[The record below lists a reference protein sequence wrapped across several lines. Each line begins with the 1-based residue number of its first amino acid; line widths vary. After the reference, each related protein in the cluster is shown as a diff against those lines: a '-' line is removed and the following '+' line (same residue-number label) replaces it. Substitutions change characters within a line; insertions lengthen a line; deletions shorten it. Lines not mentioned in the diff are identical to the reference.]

1 VFHALYL
8 PIFDALA
15 DPNLVAR
22 LSAEAEAAGW
32 DGVFVWDHLRY
43 RAPVVEVAD
52 PWITLAAMAT
62 ATERLR
68 LGPMV
73 TPLPRR
79 RPAKVARETATLD
92 RLSGGRLTLGVGIAG
107 DDSGELTATG
117 EPLDD
122 RVRAAQLDESLGILQ
137 AAWSGDTVRHRGE
150 HYVVDGIQFLP
161 RPVQRPIPV
170 WVAVQYGNLRPLRR
184 AARYQGVFPVKVKQ
198 PDQLAE
204 IVTTIKQLRAE
215 QADRAENAEQA
226 QNAENAE
233 NAEQA
238 QNAENAENVENAVTS
253 SYDVAVGGPPGTDP
267 TPYAAA
273 GATWWMVIFDWRAI
287 SIDQIRGVIK
297 DGPPA
302 QA

>member
-1 VFHALYL
+1 MGSQGPIPPGTVMGRSVATRAFPYAAVVRHALYL

-15 DPNLVAR
+15 DPRLVAR
-22 LSAEAEAAGW
+22 LSAEAEAEGW

-43 RAPVVEVAD
+43 RAPVVQVAD

-79 RPAKVARETATLD
+79 RPAKVARETVTLD
-92 RLSGGRLTLGVGIAG
+92 QLSEGRLTLGVGIAG

-117 EPLDD
+117 EPLDN

-137 AAWSGDTVRHRGE
+137 AAWTGETVRHRGE
-150 HYVVDGIQFLP
+150 HYTVDGIQFLP
-161 RPVQRPIPV
+161 RPVQRPIPI
-170 WVAVQYGNLRPLRR
+170 WVAVQYGNSRPLKR
-184 AARYQGVFPVKVKQ
+184 AARYEGVFPVKVDQ

-204 IVTTIKQLRAE
+204 IVGTIEQLRSEDGA
-215 QADRAENAEQA
+215 
-226 QNAENAE
+226 
-233 NAEQA
+233 
-238 QNAENAENVENAVTS
+238 TGP
-253 SYDVAVGGPPGTDP
+253 YDVAVGGRPGTDH
-267 TPYAAA
+267 TPYEAA
-273 GATWWMVIFDWRAI
+273 GATWWMVIFDWRAL

-302 QA
+302 QS